1 MGCCSVCWDV
11 LQCSIFCSHNICNV
25 VFLNIQTLA
34 CFCFPVHFHGIVC
47 IKIYFLFIL
56 SSVSSQAQRISN
68 RICVAS
74 EVQKR
79 CSKRKSE
86 GKCNNVISNNHWRK
100 CLLKS
105 HNLYD
110 PSLQHFSLEEEYA
123 CTSLER
129 TAPQTVEQPPN
140 PCLVGSEGQV
150 NTPAFQHRTSD
161 DIKKHNRQIQTV
173 TSRCTCTETKTSRG
187 ASQSNIHFQFQVKFM
202 TLTRHNFA
210 SFLCFTI
217 SEYELKA
224 SA

>member
-1 MGCCSVCWDV
+1 ME
-11 LQCSIFCSHNICNV
+11 FCGLKFI
-25 VFLNIQTLA
+25 
-34 CFCFPVHFHGIVC
+34 
-47 IKIYFLFIL
+47 FLFIL
-56 SSVSSQAQRISN
+56 SSVGSQAQRISN
-68 RICVAS
+68 RICIAS

-79 CSKRKSE
+79 CLKRKSE
-86 GKCNNVISNNHWRK
+86 GKLSITTFISNNHWIK
-100 CLLKS
+100 CLLKC

-110 PSLQHFSLEEEYA
+110 PSFQHFSLEEEYV

-129 TAPQTVEQPPN
+129 TAPPVEQQPN
-140 PCLVGSEGQV
+140 PCLVESEGQI

-173 TSRCTCTETKTSRG
+173 TSRCTCTEMKTSRG

-217 SEYELKA
+217 SEYARMLSELECYYNLSQGFCLK
-224 SA
+224 

>member
-1 MGCCSVCWDV
+1 MELCG
-11 LQCSIFCSHNICNV
+11 LKFI
-25 VFLNIQTLA
+25 
-34 CFCFPVHFHGIVC
+34 
-47 IKIYFLFIL
+47 FLFIL

-68 RICVAS
+68 RVCVAS

-79 CSKRKSE
+79 CLKRKSE
-86 GKCNNVISNNHWRK
+86 GKLSITTLYPIK
-100 CLLKS
+100 C

-110 PSLQHFSLEEEYA
+110 PSLQHFSLEEEYV

-129 TAPQTVEQPPN
+129 TAPPVEQQPN
-140 PCLVGSEGQV
+140 PCLVGSEEQI

-187 ASQSNIHFQFQVKFM
+187 ASQSNLHFQFQVKFM

-217 SEYELKA
+217 SEYARMLSELECYYNLSQGFCLKWNFK
-224 SA
+224 

>member
-1 MGCCSVCWDV
+1 MELCV
-11 LQCSIFCSHNICNV
+11 LKFI
-25 VFLNIQTLA
+25 
-34 CFCFPVHFHGIVC
+34 
-47 IKIYFLFIL
+47 FLFIL

-79 CSKRKSE
+79 CLKRKSE
-86 GKCNNVISNNHWRK
+86 GKCNTVISNNYWRK
-100 CLLKS
+100 CLIKS

-110 PSLQHFSLEEEYA
+110 PSLQHFSLEEEYV

-129 TAPQTVEQPPN
+129 AAPQTVEQQPN
-140 PCLVGSEGQV
+140 PCLVGSERQI

-161 DIKKHNRQIQTV
+161 DIKKHNRQKQTV

-187 ASQSNIHFQFQVKFM
+187 ASQSNLHFQFQVKFM

-210 SFLCFTI
+210 SFLGFTI
-217 SEYELKA
+217 SEYARMLSELECYYNLSQGFCLK
-224 SA
+224 